1 MRSGIL
7 THAHCRLDMAT
18 LIEHVFVLMLENRA
32 FDHMLGFS
40 AITGQDAANGDPTQI
55 NGLSGSEVNNFNGS
69 VYQVRAS
76 ADNVM
81 PVDPGHEF
89 NNVLEQLCGLG
100 ATYQAGGAYP
110 AISNSGFVASYVASG
125 GAVDPGK
132 VMQCFAPGQLP
143 VLVALAQ
150 EFAVCDNWHASLP
163 GPTWPNRM
171 FVHAASSGGL
181 DHSPTT
187 EEIAEW
193 ETIGGFQFKAGSIF
207 DALKKK
213 GVSWRLYAGDDFPMV
228 AALNGISLFDIR
240 HYSNFASDLDHP
252 TYPYSYVFIE
262 PSYDV
267 LNEYKNST
275 SQHPLTDITLGE
287 GLIKETFEAIRN
299 SPHWNSSVLIITWD
313 EHGGFYDHAI
323 PQSAVAPGDTT
334 TQDKHNQF
342 GFTFEQYGPR
352 VPAIVISPLVPKNV
366 IDHRLYDHA
375 SMPATIETLFGVNPL
390 TQRDAKANRF
400 DALLSLNAPRTDAP
414 TTLPSPAA
422 VGAQPAVVM
431 KMMVPDLSMTV
442 ASRPNETVNQGTL
455 PGILHSALH
464 QDLEMSPGQRAVIL
478 DRFRSIGTREQ
489 ARQYLAEVQKKVRAH
504 RAAAQAPPSSM

>member
-1 MRSGIL
+1 
-7 THAHCRLDMAT
+7 MAT
-18 LIEHVFVLMLENRA
+18 FIEHVFVLMLENRA

-40 AITGQDAANGDPTQI
+40 GITGQDAVNSEPTQI
-55 NGLSGSEVNNFNGS
+55 NGLSGSEVNNFSGL
-69 VYQVRAS
+69 VYHVGRG

-89 NNVLEQLCGLG
+89 SNVLEQLCGSG
-100 ATYQAGGAYP
+100 ATYPQGGAYP
-110 AISNSGFVASYVASG
+110 AINNSGFVASYVASG

-143 VLVALAQ
+143 VLVTLAQ

-213 GVSWRLYAGDDFPMV
+213 GVSRRLYAGDDFPMV
-228 AALNGISLFDIR
+228 AALKGISLFDIQ
-240 HYSNFASDLDHP
+240 HYSNFASDLGNS
-252 TYPYSYVFIE
+252 TYPYSYIFIE

-267 LNEYKNST
+267 LDEYKNST
-275 SQHPLTDITLGE
+275 SQHPLTDIMLGE
-287 GLIKETFEAIRN
+287 ALIKETYETIRN
-299 SPHWNSSVLIITWD
+299 SPHWNNSVLIITWD

-323 PQSAVAPGDTT
+323 PQSAVAPGDTAP
-334 TQDKHNQF
+334 QDNHNQF

-352 VPAIVISPLVPKNV
+352 VPAVVISPLVPKNV

-375 SMPATIETLFGVNPL
+375 SIPATIETFFGVNPL
-390 TQRDAKANRF
+390 TQRDAEANRF
-400 DALLSLNAPRTDAP
+400 DALLSLNAPRTDTP
-414 TTLPSPAA
+414 TTLPSPAT
-422 VGAQPAVVM
+422 VGAQPAAVM
-431 KMMVPDLSMTV
+431 KMMVPDLSMVV
-442 ASRPNETVNQGTL
+442 ASRPNETVDEGTL

-464 QDLEMSPGQRAVIL
+464 QNLEMSPGQSAIIL
-478 DRFRSIGTREQ
+478 DRFRSIRTREQ
-489 ARQYLAEVQKKVRAH
+489 ARQYLAEVQKELRVR
-504 RAAAQAPPSSM
+504 RAAAQAAPGSM